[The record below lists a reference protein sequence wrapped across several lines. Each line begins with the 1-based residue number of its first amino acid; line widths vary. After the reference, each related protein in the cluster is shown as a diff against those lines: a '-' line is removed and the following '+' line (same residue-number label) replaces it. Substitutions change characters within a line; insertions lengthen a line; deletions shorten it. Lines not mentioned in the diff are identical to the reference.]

1 MTEQTGTAKGY
12 AGPEA
17 VVTITRELNT
27 TLAVDI
33 QQLRLSKNSGNLAG
47 WQLSGGGDFTLV
59 FEEPSPFE
67 HREFNQAT
75 ARNIP
80 LRAGITYGNYKYT
93 VKVTGYPD
101 LDPQVIVDQ

>member
-1 MTEQTGTAKGY
+1 MAEQTGTAKGY
-12 AGPEA
+12 AGPET
-17 VVTITRELNT
+17 VVTITREANK

-33 QQLRLSKNSGNLAG
+33 QQLRLKKNGNLAG

-67 HREFNQAT
+67 HREFNQDT
-75 ARNIP
+75 ARNVP
-80 LRAGITYGNYKYT
+80 LRAGVAYRSYKYT